1 MGKVIPIKP
10 SYAIFNPELR
20 SRLAK
25 DVEPICKEKSE
36 ELVGVVENAICS
48 FFVQKAREVF
58 TQVGEAAA
66 LRLTEAIDRKV
77 MNRG

>member
-20 SRLAK
+20 SKITK

-58 TQVGEAAA
+58 TQVGETVA
-66 LRLTEAIDRKV
+66 LKFTEVVDRKV
-77 MNRG
+77 MNRE